1 MGDAMP
7 GVLANPASSKIQKS
21 EHETVAHLIC
31 YVHGAEIEPDYTG
44 SSSDGRPAR
53 LPDGLIFA
61 GDMERP
67 DGPPLPQDKAMENLL
82 LLLPRRP
89 QSVFV
94 RYGLTT
100 LIVLVCFA
108 VQLGVELQSGL
119 FTFFLLLPGIFLAAV
134 LFDRGSGFYAT
145 VLSTALCIAVLP
157 TSDGLLLPAPYLLPF
172 VLFVLVGLALATLS
186 EAMRKALEK
195 AVAAERSAEVMLNEL
210 NHRIRNN
217 LAMVASVLEL
227 QKRSQTEQGA
237 KDAFASAVG
246 RVHVIA
252 NAHVHLLPKEGQS
265 LIDMREYLTVC
276 CQNLG
281 DALRDVRPIA
291 VNVSAEQVLLRADRA
306 VAMGLIVNELVTNAF
321 KYAFPDERGG
331 TVNVILQRVSDGKV
345 ELAVEDNGKGC
356 PEGAKEGLGS
366 RIVRLLAQQL
376 ESAITRAPANPGCRV
391 SLIMPER

>member
-1 MGDAMP
+1 
-7 GVLANPASSKIQKS
+7 
-21 EHETVAHLIC
+21 
-31 YVHGAEIEPDYTG
+31 
-44 SSSDGRPAR
+44 
-53 LPDGLIFA
+53 
-61 GDMERP
+61 
-67 DGPPLPQDKAMENLL
+67 MENLL
-82 LLLPRRP
+82 LLLPKRP
-89 QSVFV
+89 QSIVV
-94 RYGLTT
+94 RYAMTT

-108 VQLGVELQSGL
+108 LQLGVELQSGML
-119 FTFFLLLPGIFLAAV
+119 TFFLLLPGIFLAAL

-145 VLSTALCIAVLP
+145 ILSTALCIAVLP
-157 TSDGLLLPAPYLLPF
+157 PSEGWLLPAPYLLPF

-195 AVAAERSAEVMLNEL
+195 AVAAEQSAEVMLHEL

-227 QKRSQTEQGA
+227 QKRSQKEQGA
-237 KDAFASAVG
+237 KDAFASALG

-276 CQNLG
+276 CRNLG

-291 VNVSAEQVLLRADRA
+291 VNVSAEQVLLRADKA

-331 TVNVILQRVSDGKV
+331 SVNVILHRVSDGKL
-345 ELAVEDNGKGC
+345 ELAIEDNGKGC

-376 ESAITRAPANPGCRV
+376 ESTMTRAATNPGCRIA
-391 SLIMPER
+391 LTIPER